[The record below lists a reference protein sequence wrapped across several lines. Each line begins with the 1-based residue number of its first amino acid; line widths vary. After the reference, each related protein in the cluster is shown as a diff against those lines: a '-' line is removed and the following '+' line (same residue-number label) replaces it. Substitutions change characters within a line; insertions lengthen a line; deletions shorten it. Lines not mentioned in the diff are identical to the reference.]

1 MRLVWKQRFKE
12 RLDNVRYIGSKIKLL
27 DVISNELNKFTSLPD
42 GYVFC
47 DLFAGTNVV
56 ADFFQNKFK
65 IISNDNLFFCYILG
79 RGKLLKISK
88 KFEALGFDPF
98 QYFNS
103 INCEN
108 YIKGYC
114 YNNFAPSVSGRMYF
128 SDENAK
134 RIDFIR
140 DSLETWLQ
148 KGKIN
153 LEEHDYLL
161 ACLLES
167 VSKVSNVAGV
177 YAAFLKKWDSR
188 AVKPMQFIG
197 VENFNKPRYKNIV
210 FNKNSNDLIKEIKG
224 DILYLDPPY
233 TSTQYIS
240 QYHVLETIARN
251 DKPEHHGL
259 GAHRENGSQISFW
272 SKKYCV
278 VKELFVLFRNA
289 NFKNII
295 LSYSDAGLMSKKF
308 IECVFKRFCGNN
320 TKFLEIDFIKYKN
333 TRAVA
338 KEIRNDSLN
347 ESHYEYLFMGK
358 KLSKP
363 LFISPLNYIGGKYD
377 VLNFILPL
385 FPSKIN
391 TFYDL
396 FGGGG
401 TVSINVEAKRIIYN
415 DLNFNVSNLLKFL
428 ATTDPCEN
436 YKYIEKTIKKYGL
449 SKENKDAYISFRAQ
463 YNSKSLEERN
473 PLDLYLLI
481 CFGFEHQIRFNSKM
495 EFNNPCGN
503 SGFNDEMLEK
513 LISFSCEAMNKNV
526 EFYSFDYEK
535 YEEEITKGDFVY
547 CDPPYLLTCGAYNDG
562 KRGFNGRNIDEQR
575 RLLSFLLRI
584 HNKQVKFA
592 LSSIIGRNNEVNEEL
607 KKRVEINNFN
617 LFVNS
622 KITRRNRQD
631 RREVLI
637 TNY

>member
-1 MRLVWKQRFKE
+1 M
-12 RLDNVRYIGSKIKLL
+12 RYIGSKIKLL
-27 DVISNELNKFTSLPD
+27 DIIREELSEFASLPD
-42 GYVFC
+42 GSIFC
-47 DLFAGTNVV
+47 DLFAGTNAVS
-56 ADFFQNKFK
+56 DFFQDNFK
-65 IISNDNLFFCYILG
+65 IISNDNLMFCYLLG
-79 RGKLLKISK
+79 RGKLIKISNKFK
-88 KFEALGFDPF
+88 KLGFDPF
-98 QYFNS
+98 EYFNS
-103 INCEN
+103 VNCDN
-108 YIKGYC
+108 YINGYC
-114 YNNFAPSVSGRMYF
+114 YNNFAPSISGRMYF

-140 DSLETWLQ
+140 DTIDKWLIEE
-148 KGKIN
+148 KIS

-167 VSKVSNVAGV
+167 ISKVSNVAGV
-177 YAAFLKKWDSR
+177 YAAFLRIWDSR
-188 AVKPMQFIG
+188 ALKTMQFID
-197 VENFNKPRYKNIV
+197 VEHFNKPRYKNIV
-210 FNKNSNDLIKEIKG
+210 FNENSNDLIKNIKG

-251 DKPEHHGL
+251 DRPVHHGL
-259 GAHRENGSQISFW
+259 GAHRDNGNQISLW
-272 SKKYCV
+272 SKKHYV
-278 VKELFVLFRNA
+278 GKELFEVLRNA
-289 NFKNII
+289 SFDYII

-308 IECVFKRFCGNN
+308 IESMFKRFCGEN
-320 TKFLEIDFIKYKN
+320 TKFLDIDFIKYKN

-338 KEIRNDSLN
+338 REIRNNSSDK
-347 ESHYEYLFMGK
+347 SHYEYLFMGK
-358 KLSKP
+358 KFAKP
-363 LFISPLNYIGGKYD
+363 LFISPLNYIGGKFD
-377 VLNFILPL
+377 VLDFILPL
-385 FPSKIN
+385 FPTRIN

-401 TVSINVEAKRIIYN
+401 TVSINIDAKRNVYN
-415 DLNFNVSNLLKFL
+415 DLNFNVTNLLKYL
-428 ATTDPCEN
+428 SITNPCDN

-463 YNSKSLEERN
+463 YNSKPLEDRN

-513 LISFSCEAMNKNV
+513 LISFSCEAKHKNI
-526 EFYSFDYEK
+526 EFYSLDYELFESK
-535 YEEEITKGDFVY
+535 ISKGDFVY

-562 KRGFNGRNIDEQR
+562 KRGFNGWNIDEQR
-575 RLLSFLLRI
+575 RLLSFLKRL
-584 HNKQVKFA
+584 NDKKVKFA
-592 LSSIIGRNNEVNEEL
+592 LSYIIGRNNEVNEEL
-607 KKRVEINNFN
+607 KKWVENNNFN
-617 LFVNS
+617 LHINS